1 MTNKVEISHKTI
13 VFTVLFLILL
23 WLLVQ
28 IREIIFLV
36 YISFILMSAFKP
48 LADFLEKIHIPR
60 VFSVLAIYILV
71 ITTLGFAGSSVI
83 PLLVSQSIHLAE
95 KMPQYIGSVL
105 PFIKIDEQ
113 IISQQI
119 APLGQNLLKVTI
131 GLFSNVITLFSIIVI
146 SFYLLIERQHLEKQ
160 LASFMGEEGAK
171 KIMLII
177 IKIEERL
184 GSWVRGQLM
193 MGITIGLATFIG
205 LSLMGLPYTLALAI
219 FAGILE
225 IVPIIGPIISAIP
238 AIFVAITISPVLA
251 VMTVI
256 LYFLIQQVE
265 AHLVV
270 PMVMQKA
277 VGLHPL
283 VTIIALMIGAN
294 LSGIGGALLA
304 VPVVVTIESIFSEY
318 LKLKESKS
326 H

>member
-1 MTNKVEISHKTI
+1 MTSKVEISHKTI

-23 WLLVQ
+23 WLLLQ

-36 YISFILMSAFKP
+36 YIAFILMSAFKP

-95 KMPQYIGSVL
+95 RMPQYVGSVL

-113 IISQQI
+113 IITQQI
-119 APLGQNLLKVTI
+119 APIGQNLVKVTI

-146 SFYLLIERQHLEKQ
+146 SFYLLIERQRLEKQ

-171 KIMLII
+171 KMMLII
-177 IKIEERL
+177 VKIEERL
-184 GSWVRGQLM
+184 GAWVRGQLT
-193 MGITIGLATFIG
+193 MGITIGVATFIG
-205 LSLMGLPYTLALAI
+205 LSILNLPYALALAI
-219 FAGILE
+219 LAGILE
-225 IVPIIGPIISAIP
+225 IIPIIGPIISAIP
-238 AIFVAITISPVLA
+238 AIFVALTISPFVT

-256 LYFLIQQVE
+256 TYFLIQQVE

-304 VPVVVTIESIFSEY
+304 VPIVVTAESILSEY
-318 LKLKESKS
+318 LKLKEAK
-326 H
+326 